1 MNEILIS
8 TFLLLKNKQVLL
20 RVSRRLMNQRYIL
33 VRQVVMIEIS
43 STNRIERLRRLSRRI
58 ARIRV
63 AIVFDVVD
71 RVVAVRVSATA
82 VVIDRGGCCCSNR
95 LLIEAIETR
104 VAVVRREFGQTVL
117 EIGRLEVATAL

>member
-82 VVIDRGGCCCSNR
+82 VVIYRSGCCGSNR
-95 LLIEAIETR
+95 LLIEAIEAR

-117 EIGRLEVATAL
+117 EVGRLEVATAL

>member
-1 MNEILIS
+1 
-8 TFLLLKNKQVLL
+8 
-20 RVSRRLMNQRYIL
+20 MNQRYIL

-43 STNRIERLRRLSRRI
+43 STNGIERLRRLSRRI

-71 RVVAVRVSATA
+71 RVVAVRVSAAA
-82 VVIDRGGCCCSNR
+82 VVIYRSGCCSRNR

-117 EIGRLEVATAL
+117 EVGRLEVATAL